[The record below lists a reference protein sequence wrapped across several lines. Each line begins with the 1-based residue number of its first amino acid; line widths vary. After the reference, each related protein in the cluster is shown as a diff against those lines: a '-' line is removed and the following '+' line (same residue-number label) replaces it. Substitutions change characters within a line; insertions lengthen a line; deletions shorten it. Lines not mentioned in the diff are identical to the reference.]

1 MSLFTT
7 VPAVVVLVDV
17 AAQPH
22 LQLLPLAIVA
32 AAGTVLGDVIILKFL
47 ENKMTI
53 ELRPLIRKLGID
65 TVVGRLRH
73 SRFRWVLV
81 LVGAIVLASPLPDEA
96 GLALMS
102 VSKLARHHVLLIC
115 MVLNFIGVWLLM
127 AAARAIIM

>member
-1 MSLFTT
+1 M
-7 VPAVVVLVDV
+7 LVDV
-17 AAQPH
+17 AAQPQLH
-22 LQLLPLAIVA
+22 LLPLALVA
-32 AAGTVLGDVIILKFL
+32 TVGTVVGDAVILKFL

-53 ELRPLIRKLGID
+53 ELRPLIRKLRIEAA
-65 TVVGRLRH
+65 VRYLRH

-102 VSKLARHHVLLIC
+102 VSRLGRHHVLLIC
-115 MVLNFIGVWLLM
+115 FVLNFTGMWLLM